1 MRPFPER
8 ADLWLL
14 LVAAACGV
22 LFVASLGSIW
32 PLVDTDLNADGT
44 ALERGARVFLAE
56 ERGFDLDGYRSA
68 SRMWVNGPALDWVES
83 AFGQARAQAWIRD
96 GLPLAR
102 YFVYFKKR
110 GEVVWYVVDV
120 HAEAGVQG
128 WWRWTEEDEAGARL
142 DVEEARGLVRAA
154 IADSLRLDPADWQ
167 EKAVSTDALP
177 ERTDHRFTFERI
189 LSEEPELRERLRV
202 TVAGERVIAARRS
215 VPVPPAAERE
225 ARAAEA
231 PERVLQTVG
240 FALLALAALAAFF
253 EFLWRLRDG
262 TVRLGRA
269 VFWPA
274 VIFVCL
280 IGTYLLQPSLLFL
293 EWEPLWPRWVSSLQ
307 YLVQRTIFEQWMLL
321 ALLAVIAAGDAL
333 DRAGGFG
340 RGESL
345 WALSRGRLGDPAVG
359 AASLRGFL
367 VGLVCGAALAGSV
380 LTMQQLLGAEV
391 RLQPRAFFFYAINA
405 SSPSAITLLFFLN
418 VALVEELGYRF
429 FGGTWFLQ
437 RTGRRWVAI
446 AVPAIVY
453 GLTHTGLGFLPP
465 AEPFWGRALALT
477 LVGCVWGW
485 AFLRYDALTVVLSHY
500 TADLFIFN
508 WPRLAS
514 GESGPTLAAAATIA
528 VPLLPGLVWLLRRAA
543 LSGPGPRA
551 NARSRSP
558 RDSRNPPP

>member
-1 MRPFPER
+1 MRRFPER
-8 ADLWLL
+8 GDLWLL
-14 LVAAACGV
+14 LAATIGGV
-22 LFVASLGSIW
+22 FFVASLGRIW
-32 PLVDTDLNADGT
+32 PLVDTDLNVDDHR
-44 ALERGARVFLAE
+44 LEQQARSFLVE
-56 ERGFDLDGYRSA
+56 ERGFDLDGYRAA
-68 SRMWVNGPALDWVES
+68 SRMWVNEPALDWVER
-83 AFGQARAQAWIRD
+83 AFGRAQAQSWIRE

-128 WWRWTEEDEAGARL
+128 WWRWTEEDEPGARL
-142 DVEEARGLVRAA
+142 DLDAARELARQALESSLGLDLAVWR
-154 IADSLRLDPADWQ
+154 
-167 EKAVSTDALP
+167 EKAASTDVLP
-177 ERTDHRFTFERI
+177 ERTDHRLSFERV
-189 LSEEPELRERLRV
+189 LSETPELRERLSV
-202 TVAGERVIAARRS
+202 TVAGDRVTAARRS
-215 VPVPPAAERE
+215 VPVPPAAERA

-231 PERVLQTVG
+231 PERVLQTAG
-240 FALLALAALAAFF
+240 FVLLALAALGAFF
-253 EFLWRLRDG
+253 EFLRRLRDG

-269 VFWPA
+269 AFWPA

-280 IGTYLLQPSLLFL
+280 VGTYLLQRSTLFL
-293 EWEPLWPRWVSSLQ
+293 EWEPLWPRWVSTLQ

-333 DRAGGFG
+333 DRSARFG

-345 WALSRGRLGDPAVG
+345 WALAGGRVADPAVG

-367 VGLVCGAALAGSV
+367 VGLICGATLAGSV
-380 LTMQQLLGAEV
+380 LAMQRLLGAQV
-391 RLQPRAFFFYAINA
+391 QLQPRAFFFYAINA
-405 SSPSAITLLFFLN
+405 SSPSAITLMFFLN

-437 RTGRRWVAI
+437 RTGRRWLAI
-446 AVPAIVY
+446 GLPAVVY

-514 GESGPTLAAAATIA
+514 GERGPTLRAALTIA
-528 VPLLPGLVWLLRRAA
+528 VPLLPAALWLLRRLA

-551 NARSRSP
+551 SARSRSP
-558 RDSRNPPP
+558 RDSRSPPP